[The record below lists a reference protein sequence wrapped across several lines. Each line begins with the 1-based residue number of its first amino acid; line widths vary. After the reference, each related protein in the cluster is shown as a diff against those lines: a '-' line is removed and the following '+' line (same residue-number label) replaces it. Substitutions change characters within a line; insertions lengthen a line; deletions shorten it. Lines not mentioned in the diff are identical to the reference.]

1 MSNAIFYV
9 IGFCVTFLAIG
20 IMDTMIRCRSI
31 AR

>member
-1 MSNAIFYV
+1 MSNAIFYI

-20 IMDTMIRCRSI
+20 ILDATIRCRSI

>member
-20 IMDTMIRCRSI
+20 ILDTVVRCKGVIR
-31 AR
+31 